1 MFFLTLKGKP
11 KEGAFA
17 ILNTDGEKILLF
29 FQEKDDAERYK
40 LLLEEEDYPE
50 MEIIEYDDELIKK
63 TIQLTGYNYTI
74 ITPHDLVVPPDTF
87 N

>member
-40 LLLEEEDYPE
+40 LFLEEEDYPE

-63 TIQLTGYNYTI
+63 TIQITGHNYTI